1 MHTHAHAYSIATAEV
16 LQLWSNTDILSL
28 HKERNIY
35 SVDGACLHCKCFFT
49 M

>member
-1 MHTHAHAYSIATAEV
+1 MHTYAHAYSITTAEA
-16 LQLWSNTDILSL
+16 LRLWSYIDILSL

-35 SVDGACLHCKCFFT
+35 SVDGACLQFKCFFT